1 MHLTLVVCCSTCS
14 DVVGSL
20 VLLTVKNKCFLVPAP
35 QDVWL
40 DMLLSGFVQF
50 SAVTAAELQSTVD
63 GQNPA

>member
-1 MHLTLVVCCSTCS
+1 M
-14 DVVGSL
+14 
-20 VLLTVKNKCFLVPAP
+20 F
-35 QDVWL
+35 WL